1 LAGVLAGAALGL
13 VLTVQVK
20 VGIGLLLACCYV
32 PLALTDVGAG
42 IALWVAFSFLTGIA
56 ALDLAGK
63 VSGLLVAAAW
73 LGVFGHRRVAVRRI
87 IAGNRA
93 AFAGVTAMLV
103 WVTLSSAWAS
113 DPQATAKDL
122 WHWYVDGLIFLLI
135 ASTVQSRRVAQWIP
149 LAFVVGAVL
158 SVAYGLAGGLSG
170 AEATNPGPYGGR
182 LGGAIGDPNFL
193 AAGVVPAI
201 VLVGALTASIRE
213 APRPARGVLVTASVI
228 GLGTLLLGVVA
239 AQSRGG
245 IVACLVAFG
254 LAIPAFPRQRQVVT
268 CAVLAVTA
276 LGMMVLLASP
286 SALSRITESLGNGSG
301 RTDEWTVAV
310 RMVRSHPITG
320 VGDANFVVVARDYT
334 RQPGVMTEARYLVDQ
349 PHEAHNTFLQF
360 LSETGI
366 IGLVLFITVCGACLR
381 AGWRAARCFRALRDT
396 AMEVLS
402 RAVVVATVAMLTAST
417 FISAQIDERLW
428 ILLALGPGMLAVA
441 SRQARSAAAS
451 DRDLT

>member
-1 LAGVLAGAALGL
+1 
-13 VLTVQVK
+13 
-20 VGIGLLLACCYV
+20 
-32 PLALTDVGAG
+32 
-42 IALWVAFSFLTGIA
+42 
-56 ALDLAGK
+56 
-63 VSGLLVAAAW
+63 
-73 LGVFGHRRVAVRRI
+73 
-87 IAGNRA
+87 
-93 AFAGVTAMLV
+93 
-103 WVTLSSAWAS
+103 
-113 DPQATAKDL
+113 
-122 WHWYVDGLIFLLI
+122 
-135 ASTVQSRRVAQWIP
+135 
-149 LAFVVGAVL
+149 
-158 SVAYGLAGGLSG
+158 
-170 AEATNPGPYGGR
+170 
-182 LGGAIGDPNFL
+182 
-193 AAGVVPAI
+193 
-201 VLVGALTASIRE
+201 
-213 APRPARGVLVTASVI
+213 
-228 GLGTLLLGVVA
+228 LGTLLLGVVA
-239 AQSRGG
+239 TQSRGG
-245 IVACLVAFG
+245 IIACLVGAG
-254 LAIPAFPRQRQVVT
+254 LAIPAFPRQRHIVT
-268 CAVLAVTA
+268 CAVLALIAVG
-276 LGMMVLLASP
+276 LMVLLASP